1 MVFGLWKRRKDLTPY
16 TFYKSVMDQARQPV
30 FFAQWGVPD
39 TMSGRF
45 DMLIAH
51 AILVFRRL
59 KQVDEPRA
67 EEAASRSQAFSDVLF
82 KDLDRALRDTGVSD
96 RNVPKRLKTLA
107 SAYLGRGQAFGEA
120 LDSGDTAAL
129 AEAIE
134 RNSGG
139 IVFGVD
145 KTDSGGEL
153 GASGADTTALAAY
166 LQAADA
172 SLAAQDDDTFLSGEL
187 AWPSP
192 AGQAAA

>member
-16 TFYKSVMDQARQPV
+16 TFYQSVMDQARQPI

-59 KQVDEPRA
+59 KRVEETRA
-67 EEAASRSQAFSDVLF
+67 EEAASRSQAFSDILF

-107 SAYLGRGQAFGEA
+107 SAYLGRGQAFGDA

-139 IVFGVD
+139 IVFDADRAEASQESDAV
-145 KTDSGGEL
+145 TDT
-153 GASGADTTALAAY
+153 AALAAY

-172 SLAAQDDDTFLSGEL
+172 GLAAQDDETVLSGQL
-187 AWPSP
+187 VWPLP